1 MDWKTEDVDYS
12 GNMDEEETRKI
23 EDTVVTLEKV

>member
-1 MDWKTEDVDYS
+1 MDWKTEDMDYS
-12 GNMDEEETRKI
+12 GNTDEEETRKI